1 MMAALAFFLLGL
13 PLVLVANRVVV
24 HLTDFEEAPDE
35 DDNEAPSS
43 GQLPWHRGLWPQ
55 RVRWSVLALLP
66 VCMAIAATRFDLIQA
81 AVVSVLVAALLVCT
95 ATDLLRFRVPNV
107 ITYPSIALA
116 FAASILM
123 PDADL
128 AGAMGA
134 ALLIGSLFF
143 VLAVLTG
150 GGMGIGDAKLVT
162 LIGAML
168 GLPAAWQALVIGVLS
183 AGLVI
188 LPFFLLGR
196 MGRRDPLPYAPFL
209 AMAAVAVG
217 LAQGTAFAPL

>member
-1 MMAALAFFLLGL
+1 MEALAFFLLGL
-13 PLVLVANRVVV
+13 PLAFIADRIVVQ
-24 HLTDFEEAPDE
+24 LTDFEETTDQDE
-35 DDNEAPSS
+35 DEAISPR
-43 GQLPWHRGLWPQ
+43 QLPWHRGLWPQ

-66 VCMAIAATRFDLIQA
+66 ACMAIAAIQFDLVQA
-81 AVVSVLVAALLVCT
+81 AIVSLLIAALLVCT

-107 ITYPSIALA
+107 ITYPAIILALA
-116 FAASILM
+116 ASVVM
-123 PDADL
+123 PGADL
-128 AGAMGA
+128 AGAIGA

-143 VLAVLTG
+143 VMALVTG

-168 GLPAAWQALVIGVLS
+168 GLPAAGQALVIGVLS

-209 AMAAVAVG
+209 ALAAVAVG

>member
-1 MMAALAFFLLGL
+1 MAALAFFLLGL
-13 PLVLVANRVVV
+13 PLAFIANRVVIQ
-24 HLTDFEEAPDE
+24 LTDFEEPPDE
-35 DDNEAPSS
+35 GEDEAAPSRL
-43 GQLPWHRGLWPQ
+43 LPWHRGLWPQ

-66 VCMAIAATRFDLIQA
+66 ACMAIAATRFDLLQA
-81 AVVSVLVAALLVCT
+81 AIVSVLIAALLVCT

-107 ITYPSIALA
+107 ITYPAIILALV
-116 FAASILM
+116 AAVVM

-128 AGAMGA
+128 AGAIGA

-143 VLAVLTG
+143 VMAVVTG

-168 GLPAAWQALVIGVLS
+168 GLPAAGQALVIGVLS

-209 AMAAVAVG
+209 ALAAVAVG

>member
-1 MMAALAFFLLGL
+1 MAALAFFLVGL
-13 PLVLVANRVVV
+13 PLALIANRVVV
-24 HLTDFEEAPDE
+24 QLTDFEDTQGEEEA
-35 DDNEAPSS
+35 ASS
-43 GQLPWHRGLWPQ
+43 RQLPWHRGLWPQ
-55 RVRWSVLALLP
+55 RIRWSVLALLP
-66 VCMAIAATRFDLIQA
+66 ACMAIAATRFDLVQA
-81 AVVSVLVAALLVCT
+81 AVVSVLIAALLVCT

-107 ITYPSIALA
+107 ITYPAIILALV
-116 FAASILM
+116 ASFVM

-128 AGAMGA
+128 AGAIGA

-143 VLAVLTG
+143 VMAVITG

-168 GLPAAWQALVIGVLS
+168 GLPAAGQALVIGVLS

-209 AMAAVAVG
+209 ALAAVAVG

>member
-1 MMAALAFFLLGL
+1 MAALAFFLVGL
-13 PLVLVANRVVV
+13 PLAFIANRVVV
-24 HLTDFEEAPDE
+24 QLTDFEETQDE
-35 DDNEAPSS
+35 DEATSS
-43 GQLPWHRGLWPQ
+43 RLLPWHRGLWPQ

-66 VCMAIAATRFDLIQA
+66 ACMAIAATRFDLVQA
-81 AVVSVLVAALLVCT
+81 AVISVLIAALLVCT

-107 ITYPSIALA
+107 ITYPAIILAL
-116 FAASILM
+116 FASFVM
-123 PDADL
+123 PNADL
-128 AGAMGA
+128 AGAVGA

-143 VLAVLTG
+143 VMAVVTG

-168 GLPAAWQALVIGVLS
+168 GLPAAGQALIIGVLS

-209 AMAAVAVG
+209 ALAAVAVG
-217 LAQGTAFAPL
+217 LARGTAFAPL

>member
-1 MMAALAFFLLGL
+1 MAALAFFLIGL
-13 PLVLVANRVVV
+13 PLALIANRLVVQ
-24 HLTDFEEAPDE
+24 LTDFEETPDE
-35 DDNEAPSS
+35 EEATSS
-43 GQLPWHRGLWPQ
+43 RQLPWHRGLWPQ

-66 VCMAIAATRFDLIQA
+66 ACMAIAATRFDLVQA
-81 AVVSVLVAALLVCT
+81 AVVSLLIAALLVCT

-107 ITYPSIALA
+107 ITYPAIILALA
-116 FAASILM
+116 ASVVM

-128 AGAMGA
+128 VGAIGA

-143 VLAVLTG
+143 VMALVTG

-168 GLPAAWQALVIGVLS
+168 GLPAAGQALVIGVLS

-209 AMAAVAVG
+209 ALAAVAVG

>member
-1 MMAALAFFLLGL
+1 MAALVFFVLGL
-13 PLVLVANRVVV
+13 PLAFIANRVVV
-24 HLTDFEEAPDE
+24 HLTDFEETADDDE
-35 DDNEAPSS
+35 HEAAPSK
-43 GQLPWHRGLWPQ
+43 QLPWHRGLWPQ

-66 VCMAIAATRFDLIQA
+66 ACMAIAATRFDVVQA
-81 AVVSVLVAALLVCT
+81 AIVSLLIAALLVCT

-107 ITYPSIALA
+107 ITYPAIILALT
-116 FAASILM
+116 ASVVM

-128 AGAMGA
+128 AGAIGA

-143 VLAVLTG
+143 VMALVTG

-168 GLPAAWQALVIGVLS
+168 GLPAAGQALVIGVLS

-209 AMAAVAVG
+209 ALAAVAVG

>member
-1 MMAALAFFLLGL
+1 MAALAFFLIGL
-13 PLVLVANRVVV
+13 PLAIIANRLVVQ
-24 HLTDFEEAPDE
+24 LTDFEETAAEDE
-35 DDNEAPSS
+35 ATSS
-43 GQLPWHRGLWPQ
+43 KQLPWHRGLWPQ

-66 VCMAIAATRFDLIQA
+66 ACMAIAAIRFDLVQA
-81 AVVSVLVAALLVCT
+81 AVVSLLIAALLVCT

-107 ITYPSIALA
+107 ITYPAIILALA
-116 FAASILM
+116 ASVVM

-128 AGAMGA
+128 AGAIGA

-143 VLAVLTG
+143 VMALITG

-168 GLPAAWQALVIGVLS
+168 GLPAAGQALVIGVLS

-209 AMAAVAVG
+209 ALAAVAVG

>member
-1 MMAALAFFLLGL
+1 MAALVFFLLGL
-13 PLVLVANRVVV
+13 PLAFIANRVVV
-24 HLTDFEEAPDE
+24 QLTDLEETSDE
-35 DDNEAPSS
+35 DGDEATSS
-43 GQLPWHRGLWPQ
+43 RQLPWHRGLWPQ

-66 VCMAIAATRFDLIQA
+66 ACMAIAATRFDLVQA
-81 AVVSVLVAALLVCT
+81 AIVSLLIAALLVCT

-107 ITYPSIALA
+107 ITYPAIILALA
-116 FAASILM
+116 ASVVM

-128 AGAMGA
+128 AGAIGA
-134 ALLIGSLFF
+134 ASLIGSLFF
-143 VLAVLTG
+143 VMAVVTG

-168 GLPAAWQALVIGVLS
+168 GLPAAGQALVIGVLS

-209 AMAAVAVG
+209 ALAAVAIG

>member
-1 MMAALAFFLLGL
+1 VAALAFFLLGL
-13 PLVLVANRVVV
+13 PLALIANRVVV
-24 HLTDFEEAPDE
+24 QLTDFEEPPDG
-35 DDNEAPSS
+35 DDGEAGSS
-43 GQLPWHRGLWPQ
+43 RQLPWHRGLWPQ

-66 VCMAIAATRFDLIQA
+66 ACMAIAATRFDLVQA
-81 AVVSVLVAALLVCT
+81 AIVSVLIAALLVCT

-107 ITYPSIALA
+107 ITYPAIILALV
-116 FAASILM
+116 ASVVM

-128 AGAMGA
+128 AGAIGA

-143 VLAVLTG
+143 VMAVVTG

-168 GLPAAWQALVIGVLS
+168 GLPAAGQALVIGVLS

-209 AMAAVAVG
+209 ALAAVAVG

>member
-1 MMAALAFFLLGL
+1 MAALAFFLLGL
-13 PLVLVANRVVV
+13 PLVLIANRVVV
-24 HLTDFEEAPDE
+24 RLTDFDETPDE
-35 DDNEAPSS
+35 DENGAPPSRP
-43 GQLPWHRGLWPQ
+43 LPWHRGLWPQ

-66 VCMAIAATRFDLIQA
+66 ACMAIAATRFDLVQA
-81 AVVSVLVAALLVCT
+81 AIVSVLIAALLVCT

-107 ITYPSIALA
+107 ITYPAIILALV
-116 FAASILM
+116 AAVVM

-128 AGAMGA
+128 AGAIGA

-143 VLAVLTG
+143 VMAVVTA

-168 GLPAAWQALVIGVLS
+168 GLPAAGEALVIGVLS

-209 AMAAVAVG
+209 ALAAVAVG

>member
-1 MMAALAFFLLGL
+1 MAALAFFLIGL
-13 PLVLVANRVVV
+13 PLAIIANRLVV
-24 HLTDFEEAPDE
+24 HLTDFEETPDE
-35 DDNEAPSS
+35 DEATSS
-43 GQLPWHRGLWPQ
+43 RQLPWHRGLWPR

-66 VCMAIAATRFDLIQA
+66 ACMGIAATRFDLVQA
-81 AVVSVLVAALLVCT
+81 AVVSLLIAALLVCT

-107 ITYPSIALA
+107 ITYPAIILALA
-116 FAASILM
+116 ASVVM

-128 AGAMGA
+128 AGAIGA

-143 VLAVLTG
+143 VMAIVTG

-168 GLPAAWQALVIGVLS
+168 GLPAAGQALVIGVLS

-209 AMAAVAVG
+209 ALAAVAVG